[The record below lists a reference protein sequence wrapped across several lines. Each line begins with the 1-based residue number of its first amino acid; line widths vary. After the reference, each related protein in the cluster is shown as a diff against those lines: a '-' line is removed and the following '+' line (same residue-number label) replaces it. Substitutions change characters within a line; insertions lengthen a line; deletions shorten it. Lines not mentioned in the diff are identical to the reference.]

1 MEEESTKKE
10 NLKSTKP
17 VVTPTGPTVTNIP
30 KSDRFWKISTAILI
44 VLLAIFA
51 FRGSFSENTTNPTG
65 AIVQDDTQA
74 AAPAV
79 DMALAADDIVKGSAN
94 APITI
99 IEYSDPSC
107 PFCAAA
113 AGKNQQVIDYL
124 KSRDPSWEAPV
135 PKIIKNYVDTGKVKL
150 VFRYFPGHGKGA
162 EAMKIMFCANEQGKF
177 WEIHDVM
184 FDNQAK
190 MEAGD
195 TAGLKTLTVAAGL
208 DSSKLDSCLSSK
220 KYDSRLASDTAKGQA
235 SGVSG
240 TPAFAVN
247 GLMVSGAQ
255 PYSAFQQVL
264 EAELKN

>member
-195 TAGLKTLTVAAGL
+195 TAGLKKLAADNGVDSGKLEACLAANKYDAKLAKDTQLGQAAGV
-208 DSSKLDSCLSSK
+208 
-220 KYDSRLASDTAKGQA
+220 G
-235 SGVSG
+235 G
-240 TPAFAVN
+240 TPSFAIN
-247 GLMVSGAQ
+247 GQLVEGAVSFGTI
-255 PYSAFQQVL
+255 QVIIEKAL
-264 EAELKN
+264 R

>member
-17 VVTPTGPTVTNIP
+17 VVTPTGPTVTNVP

-162 EAMKIMFCANEQGKF
+162 EAMNKANSGKY
-177 WEIHDVM
+177 M
-184 FDNQAK
+184 
-190 MEAGD
+190 
-195 TAGLKTLTVAAGL
+195 T
-208 DSSKLDSCLSSK
+208 
-220 KYDSRLASDTAKGQA
+220 
-235 SGVSG
+235 
-240 TPAFAVN
+240 
-247 GLMVSGAQ
+247 
-255 PYSAFQQVL
+255 
-264 EAELKN
+264 